1 LKRKHPGQ
9 NLVKRDAEGVE
20 IGAEVHGAIHAAGLL
35 RGAVGKRAFNQ
46 LWIAYIGLLEVET
59 RRNAEVDD
67 PDAALL
73 EIDEDVERGDVFVD
87 DVLVMNLRQRTR
99 RGDGDVQHVDD
110 VAGFLTKG
118 GLEVLAVHPFHFED
132 VAVVL
137 SGLTQRA
144 ANSGE
149 LQPTDDV
156 ELVVKLR
163 DVGRR
168 GELVVEH
175 LDRGDHA

>member
-1 LKRKHPGQ
+1 MRS
-9 NLVKRDAEGVE
+9 R
-20 IGAEVHGAIHAAGLL
+20 
-35 RGAVGKRAFNQ
+35 
-46 LWIAYIGLLEVET
+46 T

-73 EIDEDVERGDVFVD
+73 EIDEDVERGDVLVD
-87 DVLVMNLRQRTR
+87 DVLVMNLRQRPR

-149 LQPTDDV
+149 LQPADDV

-175 LDRGDHA
+175 LDRSDRA